1 MRDLRI
7 LCAITLAH
15 FTVMG
20 IYLSALPLFVTDSL
34 GGSRAAIGVA
44 VGSFFI
50 SALLFR
56 PPVGRALDTWG
67 RRPFLILA
75 PAVVAATSLALLGA
89 GSVGAVIGLR
99 FLQGIAGATFYI
111 AAVTIATDLAPQER
125 RAEVI
130 TVFSLFLYGGI
141 AAGPAVGEYLVR
153 GGHFD
158 RAWVIAAAIAVG
170 ASLAGWLLPETG
182 GSADKSERPL
192 RFLHPASVSPGLVL
206 MFAATGYASITSFS
220 PLYARAVGLG
230 SSGVL
235 YALFAVSVVV
245 VRLTT
250 RKLAD
255 RRGRVAVAFPGTVA
269 TAVGMALLAIARP
282 VTAYVGVALYAA
294 GFALIFPA
302 LMALVADRVP
312 DSERG
317 EALGSFTAFFDVGAG
332 AGSYAVGALA
342 GAFGFSAAF
351 GVPAALCLVG
361 VAILSRSRGERGR
374 TTSARAV

>member
-1 MRDLRI
+1 
-7 LCAITLAH
+7 
-15 FTVMG
+15 
-20 IYLSALPLFVTDSL
+20 
-34 GGSRAAIGVA
+34 
-44 VGSFFI
+44 
-50 SALLFR
+50 
-56 PPVGRALDTWG
+56 
-67 RRPFLILA
+67 
-75 PAVVAATSLALLGA
+75 
-89 GSVGAVIGLR
+89 
-99 FLQGIAGATFYI
+99 
-111 AAVTIATDLAPQER
+111 
-125 RAEVI
+125 
-130 TVFSLFLYGGI
+130 LFLYGGI

-158 RAWVIAAAIAVG
+158 RAWIIAAAIAMG

-182 GSADKSERPL
+182 GSADKTERPL

-374 TTSARAV
+374 TTSARVV